1 MKGVNDDEIL
11 DFVQLTEN
19 QNIHVRFIEY
29 MPFGGNKWNS
39 KKLVTYRE
47 LVEKIET
54 RYPNFEELKT
64 DFNETSKV
72 IRNSFSLSQIITNA
86 IDKFYFP

>member
-1 MKGVNDDEIL
+1 MKGINDDEIL

-19 QNIHVRFIEY
+19 RNIHVRFIEY

-54 RYPNFEELKT
+54 RYPNFGELKN

-72 IRNSFSLSQIITNA
+72 M
-86 IDKFYFP
+86 